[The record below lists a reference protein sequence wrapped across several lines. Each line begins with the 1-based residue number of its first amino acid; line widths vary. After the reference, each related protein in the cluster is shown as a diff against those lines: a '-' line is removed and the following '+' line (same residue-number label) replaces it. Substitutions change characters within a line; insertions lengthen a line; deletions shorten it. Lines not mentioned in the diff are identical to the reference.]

1 MKEGVTVKKRKRLT
15 LIFCLLLVGLLAF
28 PNCLW
33 ADTKTKKDIM
43 KVEFSEIGP
52 LVQIFNLTAKEAIDG
67 VEDAEEAQDDAL
79 RAINAAIDS
88 LNFLILRAQE
98 SGSLAPP
105 TDFVANP
112 MAPVTQD
119 DLFYTLL
126 NAQLQSLNQQ
136 KRSLLNTDLD
146 KLETQSD
153 MVVDTITSSL
163 ETIYISYNSLG
174 RQLDLLKAQK
184 KLANTQ
190 LSVLEVQTELGMTT
204 AILLKKTENEIWSLD
219 NSIQQLERTQQTLKE
234 QFNLALSREFDDPLE
249 IGEVPRAMRSKI
261 VTTDVE
267 HDYNRAW
274 EHSYEVILNEDED
287 AEREG
292 DALRKFRHGFYS
304 AYQDMRDKQEAL
316 ELENA
321 RLKTSEQDYEIAK
334 LKYDLGLIS
343 DLSLKTEENNFLSQK
358 IKVELAKDAVFQA
371 YNAYEWAKRGLIV
384 SGGASSSSSGSGS
397 QAPGGF

>member
-1 MKEGVTVKKRKRLT
+1 LEVRYYKTGYAAGRHELKEGVTVKKRKRLT

-33 ADTKTKKDIM
+33 ADARSEEDIM

-52 LVQIFNLTAKEAIDG
+52 LVQIYNLTAKEAIDG

-88 LNFLILRAQE
+88 LNFLIQGALK
-98 SGSLAPP
+98 SGSLQPP

-146 KLETQSD
+146 KLETQAD

-184 KLANTQ
+184 QLAETQ
-190 LSVLEVQTELGMTT
+190 MSALELQTELGMVT
-204 AILLKKTENEIWSLD
+204 AIML
-219 NSIQQLERTQQTLKE
+219 
-234 QFNLALSREFDDPLE
+234 
-249 IGEVPRAMRSKI
+249 
-261 VTTDVE
+261 
-267 HDYNRAW
+267 
-274 EHSYEVILNEDED
+274 
-287 AEREG
+287 
-292 DALRKFRHGFYS
+292 
-304 AYQDMRDKQEAL
+304 
-316 ELENA
+316 
-321 RLKTSEQDYEIAK
+321 
-334 LKYDLGLIS
+334 
-343 DLSLKTEENNFLSQK
+343 
-358 IKVELAKDAVFQA
+358 
-371 YNAYEWAKRGLIV
+371 
-384 SGGASSSSSGSGS
+384 
-397 QAPGGF
+397 

>member
-1 MKEGVTVKKRKRLT
+1 MKRRKKLA
-15 LIFCLLLVGLLAF
+15 LIFCLLLVGSLVF
-28 PNCLW
+28 PSCLW
-33 ADTKTKKDIM
+33 ADAQSEKDTLN
-43 KVEFSEIGP
+43 VEFSEIGP
-52 LVQIFNLTAKEAIDG
+52 LVQTFNLTAKEAKDG
-67 VEDAEEAQDDAL
+67 VEDAEKAIDNGID
-79 RAINAAIDS
+79 AINAAIDS
-88 LNFLILRAQE
+88 LNLLIQSALQ
-98 SGSLAPP
+98 SGNLVPTPNPLAPP
-105 TDFVANP
+105 TH
-112 MAPVTQD
+112 D
-119 DLFYTLL
+119 DLIYILL
-126 NAQLQSLNQQ
+126 KAQLQSLYQQ
-136 KRSLLNTDLD
+136 RDSLLGTDID
-146 KLETQSD
+146 KLETQAD

-184 KLANTQ
+184 KLAETQ
-190 LSVLEVQTELGMTT
+190 LSALEVQTELGMTT
-204 AILLKKTENEIWSLD
+204 AIMLKKTENEIWSLD
-219 NSIQQLERTQQTLKE
+219 NSIQQLERTRQTLKE

-249 IGEVPRAMRSKI
+249 IGEVPRVMRSKI
-261 VTTDVE
+261 VTADVE

-334 LKYDLGLIS
+334 LKHDLGLIS

-384 SGGASSSSSGSGS
+384 SGGASASSSGSGS
-397 QAPGGF
+397 QAPCGF

>member
-1 MKEGVTVKKRKRLT
+1 MKNRKRLT

-33 ADTKTKKDIM
+33 ADARSEEDIM

-52 LVQIFNLTAKEAIDG
+52 LVQIYNLTAKEAIDG

-88 LNFLILRAQE
+88 LNFLIQGALK
-98 SGSLAPP
+98 SGSLQPP

-146 KLETQSD
+146 KLETQAD

-184 KLANTQ
+184 QLAETQ
-190 LSVLEVQTELGMTT
+190 MSALEVQTELGMTT
-204 AILLKKTENEIWSLD
+204 AIMLKKTENEIWSLD
-219 NSIQQLERTQQTLKE
+219 NSIQQLERTRQTLKE

-249 IGEVPRAMRSKI
+249 IGEVPRVMRSKI
-261 VTTDVE
+261 VTADVE

-334 LKYDLGLIS
+334 LKHDLGLIS

-384 SGGASSSSSGSGS
+384 SGGASASSSGSGS